1 MLGTN
6 LILGICVGEQ
16 TRTYAILV
24 AVASFYFLDFT
35 LNAVQAICRA
45 LILDIPPLW
54 QQEEANAWSARMSN
68 SAMVIGYFVGFVDL
82 VKFLPWLGDA
92 QIKVF
97 CVIAIL
103 VFCLTLS
110 ITCVTTHEKKVDRDE
125 QDNQ

>member
-1 MLGTN
+1 
-6 LILGICVGEQ
+6 
-16 TRTYAILV
+16 
-24 AVASFYFLDFT
+24 
-35 LNAVQAICRA
+35 
-45 LILDIPPLW
+45 
-54 QQEEANAWSARMSN
+54 MSN